1 MLLPDSL
8 LSSSA
13 EIIIIT
19 VIIIMIII
27 IIITV
32 RFYDMGIDNEPE
44 RQKYVKGS

>member
-13 EIIIIT
+13 DNIIIT
-19 VIIIMIII
+19 IRLYEMRIV
-27 IIITV
+27 
-32 RFYDMGIDNEPE
+32 DKPE